1 MLHRGCFSRWPIF
14 PPLINLNHT
23 WVAVKDYVR
32 SEMGV
37 ATDKEKCFFDEY
49 DPEALEATSNSSSS

>member
-1 MLHRGCFSRWPIF
+1 
-14 PPLINLNHT
+14 
-23 WVAVKDYVR
+23 VKDYVR

-37 ATDKEKCFFDEY
+37 ATDKEKCFFDEH